1 MLRNLARPLPPM
13 EGGLQSQ
20 RTEISVVR
28 HLSAFADAPCWVLSC
43 YQQGLDEAFRLAG
56 RSTTREQSPA
66 FCLGDAEEA
75 ANCFHELGNRNR
87 LRQIGLA
94 ATLPYALLVAIHRK
108 CRDGDNRDPMQFGI
122 VLDPLRDLEPRNVG
136 QLYVHQAQVRTT
148 RTRKLERLNSAAR
161 PHDVVAV

>member
-1 MLRNLARPLPPM
+1 M

-20 RTEISVVR
+20 RTENSVVR
-28 HLSAFADAPCWVLSC
+28 HLSAVADAPCWVLSC

-75 ANCFHELGNRNR
+75 ANCFHELGNGNR

-94 ATLPYALLVAIHRK
+94 AALPYALLVAIHRK
-108 CRDGDNRDPMQFGI
+108 CRDGDNRDSAQLRIAF
-122 VLDPLRDLEPRNVG
+122 DPLCDLEPRNVG
-136 QLYVHQAQVRTT
+136 QVDVHQDQVRTM
-148 RTRKLERLNSAAR
+148 RARERERLNPAAR
-161 PHDVVAV
+161 PDGVVAVRL